1 MIEQLIQLLNGFPVF
16 NAIANV
22 VLLYLAW
29 QIYWEVQK
37 TNGRLI
43 KLETWQHV
51 HEKADDDRHRE
62 IGQRFDDF
70 SR

>member
-16 NAIANV
+16 NTIANI

-29 QIYWEVQK
+29 QIYGEVRK

-43 KLETWQHV
+43 KLETWQNI

-62 IGQRFDDF
+62 ISQRLDAL